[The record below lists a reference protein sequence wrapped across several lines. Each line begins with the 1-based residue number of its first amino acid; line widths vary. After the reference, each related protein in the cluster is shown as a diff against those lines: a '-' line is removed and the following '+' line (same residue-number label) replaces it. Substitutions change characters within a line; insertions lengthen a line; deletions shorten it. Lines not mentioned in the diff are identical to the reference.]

1 MSIQQQQQFNVLLI
15 GDDCLDVYQYGTVE
29 RLSPEA
35 PVPVFKA
42 SGKVELPGMAGNV
55 RRNLETLG
63 CRLNFIS
70 RTYSRKT
77 RLIDVKSK
85 QHIVRIDEDHIAS
98 EPLEIVTALPPGY
111 DAIVISD
118 YDKGTVSTQLIKD
131 LREEFKGPIFV
142 DTKKRELHHF
152 EGCFVK
158 INEYEY
164 NRLQTKCSDIIVTC
178 GERGVDY
185 KDEFWLAE
193 DVDVSDVTGAGDTF
207 LAALT
212 FEYLRTGS
220 IHKSI
225 PFAIKASTVT
235 VQHVGVYA
243 PTLEEINAIK
253 RNG

>member
-1 MSIQQQQQFNVLLI
+1 MIIQQQQQFNVLLI
-15 GDDCLDVYQYGTVE
+15 GDDCLDVYQYGTVD

-35 PVPVFKA
+35 PVPIFKA
-42 SGKVELPGMAGNV
+42 SSKVELPGMAGNV
-55 RRNLETLG
+55 RRNLAMLG
-63 CRLNFIS
+63 CDVNFLS
-70 RTYSRKT
+70 STYSRKT

-85 QHIVRIDEDHIAS
+85 QHIVRIDEDQHDPQ
-98 EPLEIVTALPPGY
+98 PLEIVTALPPGY
-111 DAIVISD
+111 DAIVVSD
-118 YDKGTVSTQLIKD
+118 YDKGTVSTQLIRE
-131 LREEFKGPIFV
+131 LREEFEGPIFV

-164 NRLQTKCSDIIVTC
+164 NRLQTICSDVIVTR
-178 GERGVDY
+178 GEKGVSYRD
-185 KDEFWLAE
+185 KFWPAE

-220 IHKSI
+220 IAESI

-243 PTLEEINAIK
+243 PTLEEINAIR